1 MPKTVVARRA
11 QQRLADA
18 IRMLAVDAVEQ
29 AGSGH
34 PGMPM
39 GMADIATVLW
49 REFLK
54 HSPTDPAWPDRDRF
68 VLSNGHGSMLLYAL
82 LFLSGYTLSL
92 DDLRNFRRLGSP
104 AAGHPEYEV
113 EGIETTTGPLGQGL
127 ANAVGM
133 ALAERNLAAEFNR
146 PRFPVVD
153 HFTYVFLGDGCMME
167 GISHEVCSFAGAQ
180 QLGKLICF
188 FDDNGVSIDGE
199 VKGWCIDDTAGRF
212 AAYGWHVI
220 DKIDGH
226 DDAAIRAAI
235 GQARQDAR
243 PSLLM
248 CQTIIGYGAQA
259 KAGKAAA
266 HGSPLGTTEVAE
278 VRKNLDWPHSPFEIP
293 PNIRRAWDCKDKGSR
308 LAQTWR
314 ARLTDYSKNHP
325 DLAAELKRRLSG
337 TLPAQFAAKATTFM
351 RQACR
356 EDTKLATRVASQKTL
371 DAYAAE
377 LPELLGGSADLTES
391 NLTRHAGSKTIDP
404 SAKEGG
410 NYVYYGVRELGMSAI
425 MTGVALHGGYIPY
438 GGTFLVF
445 ADYARS
451 ALRLAALMKQRII
464 FVYSH
469 DSIGLGE
476 DGPTHQPVE
485 HLTMLRAT
493 PNLNVWR
500 PADLAE
506 TAVAWFAA
514 LKTEGPSALVLSR
527 QGVPAHRHA
536 PAQLNEIAK
545 GGYVLIAGGD
555 DPQAIVIAT
564 GAEVAIARPAVEQ
577 HNAEHPPHRQ
587 VRLVAMPCAEVFAAQ
602 SNTYRQLVLPSGIT
616 RRLVVEAGSSMAW
629 YGYHPAPE
637 QMAVCMNTFG
647 ASAPAADLFE
657 HYGFTAAQIRTRLQ
671 KLLDLT

>member
-1 MPKTVVARRA
+1 MPKTGRSA

-18 IRMLAVDAVEQ
+18 IRMLAVDAVER

-39 GMADIATVLW
+39 GMADIAAALW

-54 HSPTDPAWPDRDRF
+54 HNPANPAWPNRDRF

-82 LFLSGYTLSL
+82 LHLSGYPLSL
-92 DDLRNFRRLGSP
+92 DDIRNFRQLGSP
-104 AAGHPEYEV
+104 TAGHPEYEV

-127 ANAVGM
+127 ANATGM

-146 PRFPVVD
+146 PQFPIVD

-167 GISHEVCSFAGAQ
+167 GISHEACSFAGAQ

-199 VKGWCIDDTAGRF
+199 VKDWCIDNTAKRF
-212 AAYGWHVI
+212 DAYGWHVI
-220 DKIDGH
+220 DAIDGH
-226 DDAAIRAAI
+226 DAQALRDAIAL
-235 GQARQDAR
+235 ARKDDR

-248 CQTIIGYGAQA
+248 CQTIIGYGAKE

-266 HGSPLGTTEVAE
+266 HGSPLGAE
-278 VRKNLDWPHSPFEIP
+278 EAAAVRRRLDWPHPPFEVP
-293 PNIRRAWDCKDKGSR
+293 QEIRRGWDFKVKG
-308 LAQTWR
+308 AQLERTWR
-314 ARLTDYSKNHP
+314 ARFDDYAKTYP
-325 DLAAELKRRLSG
+325 RLAAELKRRLSG
-337 TLPAQFAAKATTFM
+337 ALPAQLESRARQFI
-351 RQACR
+351 RQACQ
-356 EDTKLATRVASQKTL
+356 EDAKLATRAASQKTL
-371 DAYAAE
+371 NAYAPY
-377 LPELLGGSADLTES
+377 LPELIGGSADLTES
-391 NLTRHAGSKTIDP
+391 NLTRHAGSKTIAP
-404 SAKEGG
+404 SRKEGG

-425 MTGVALHGGYIPY
+425 MTGIALHGGYIPY

-445 ADYARS
+445 TDYARS
-451 ALRLAALMKQRII
+451 AVRLAALMKQRVI

-506 TAVAWFAA
+506 TALAWLEA
-514 LKTEGPSALVLSR
+514 LRTQGPSALVLSR
-527 QGVPAHRHA
+527 QGLPAQRHA
-536 PAQLNEIAK
+536 PEQTNDIAK
-545 GGYVLIAGGD
+545 GGYVLIAGGE

-564 GAEVAIARPAVEQ
+564 GSEVAIAREAVARR
-577 HNAEHPPHRQ
+577 NAEHPANQQ
-587 VRLVAMPCAEVFAAQ
+587 VRLVSMPCCEVFARQPSA
-602 SNTYRQLVLPSGIT
+602 YRHHVLPPRIT
-616 RRLVVEAGSSMAW
+616 KRLVVEAASPMAW
-629 YGYHPAPE
+629 YGYHPQAD
-637 QMAVCMNTFG
+637 QDAVCMNTFG
-647 ASAPAADLFE
+647 ASAPAQDLFQR
-657 HYGFTAAQIRTRLQ
+657 YGFTASNVYARLQ
-671 KLLDLT
+671 KLLGT